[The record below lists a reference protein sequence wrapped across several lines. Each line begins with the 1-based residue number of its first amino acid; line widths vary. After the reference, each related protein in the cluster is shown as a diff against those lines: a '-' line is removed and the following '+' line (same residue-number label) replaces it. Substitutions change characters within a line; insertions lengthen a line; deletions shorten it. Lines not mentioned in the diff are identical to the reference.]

1 MKKLLV
7 ILVALAMLTGC
18 SAGMFN
24 GGAKIAVKN
33 QETQRISLTDAL
45 GEIDTQYGEPV
56 PHYRAFKNANGEAH
70 IISDIIYRAGKH
82 FRKLRPAV
90 LRIDFSVGGLIQFR

>member
-45 GEIDTQYGEPV
+45 GELNTQYGEPV
-56 PHYRAFKNANGEAH
+56 PHYRAYKNAKGEAH
-70 IISDIIYRAGKH
+70 IIKDLYYTSDDGNTRVI
-82 FRKLRPAV
+82 V
-90 LRIDFSVGGLIQFR
+90 TVIDDDVKQIVTTTK